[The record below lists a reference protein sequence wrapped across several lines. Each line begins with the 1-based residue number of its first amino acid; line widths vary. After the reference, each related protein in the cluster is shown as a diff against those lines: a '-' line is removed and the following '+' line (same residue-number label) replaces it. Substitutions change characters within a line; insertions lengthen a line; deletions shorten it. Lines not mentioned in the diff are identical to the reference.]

1 MKKLLCVLL
10 IVITLCTLAAC
21 GAAAASVSEQISSAP
36 EQPMLPA
43 VTPLPTR
50 EPTPLPTA
58 EPTPQPLSETETGE
72 LDLTGMSGTMLYT
85 MIYNIM
91 MQPDDYLGRTI
102 RVKGQFSAYV
112 DEKSGRSYYACFIAD
127 AAGCCAQGLEFLPAA
142 ALVYP
147 DDFPEPGTDITVSG
161 EFDLIK
167 EENGFRYFV
176 LKDAS
181 FTVT

>member
-1 MKKLLCVLL
+1 MKKRFCVLL

-21 GAAAASVSEQISSAP
+21 GTAAAPTP

-72 LDLTGMSGTMLYT
+72 LDLTDMSGTMLYT
-85 MIYNIM
+85 MIYNMM

-112 DEKSGRSYYACFIAD
+112 DEKSGKSYYACYIAD
-127 AAGCCAQGLEFLPAA
+127 AAGCCAQGLEFLPAD
-142 ALVYP
+142 ALAYP

>member
-1 MKKLLCVLL
+1 MKKRFCVLL
-10 IVITLCTLAAC
+10 IVITLCSLAAC
-21 GAAAASVSEQISSAP
+21 GAAASASEQTP
-36 EQPMLPA
+36 PVLPA
-43 VTPLPTR
+43 ETPLPTR
-50 EPTPLPTA
+50 APTPLPTA

-85 MIYNIM
+85 MIYNMM

-142 ALVYP
+142 VLVYP

-181 FTVT
+181 FTTP

>member
-10 IVITLCTLAAC
+10 IVITLCSLAAC
-21 GAAAASVSEQISSAP
+21 GAAAASASEQTTPA
-36 EQPMLPA
+36 LPA
-43 VTPLPTR
+43 ETPLPTR

-85 MIYNIM
+85 MIYNM
-91 MQPDDYLGRTI
+91 MKQPDDYLGRTI

-112 DEKSGRSYYACFIAD
+112 DEKSGRSYYACYIAD
-127 AAGCCAQGLEFLPAA
+127 AAGCCAQGLEFSPAET
-142 ALVYP
+142 LTYP

-161 EFDLIK
+161 VFSLVE
-167 EENGFRYFV
+167 EENGFRYFI
-176 LKDAS
+176 LRNAD
-181 FTVT
+181 FTTP

>member
-1 MKKLLCVLL
+1 M
-10 IVITLCTLAAC
+10 A
-21 GAAAASVSEQISSAP
+21 
-36 EQPMLPA
+36 
-43 VTPLPTR
+43 
-50 EPTPLPTA
+50 
-58 EPTPQPLSETETGE
+58 
-72 LDLTGMSGTMLYT
+72 
-85 MIYNIM
+85 
-91 MQPDDYLGRTI
+91 
-102 RVKGQFSAYV
+102 
-112 DEKSGRSYYACFIAD
+112 
-127 AAGCCAQGLEFLPAA
+127 CCAQGLEFLPAD

>member
-1 MKKLLCVLL
+1 MKNRILTVLL
-10 IVITLCTLAAC
+10 TAVLLLFSAC
-21 GAAAASVSEQISSAP
+21 GTAAAPTP
-36 EQPMLPA
+36 EQPALPA
-43 VTPLPTR
+43 ETPLPTR
-50 EPTPLPTA
+50 EPTPIPTA
-58 EPTPQPLSETETGE
+58 EPTPQPISETETGE

-85 MIYNIM
+85 MIYNM
-91 MQPDDYLGRTI
+91 MTQPDDYLGRTI

-112 DEKSGRSYYACFIAD
+112 DEKSAKSYYACYIAD

-142 ALVYP
+142 ALTYP

-161 EFDLIK
+161 ELALLQ
-167 EENGFRYFV
+167 EENGFQYLV